1 MAPLRR
7 RGPTDD
13 EKKRIP
19 PGQHRV
25 DDFPVLNVGAVP
37 YANPPSGWDF
47 RVFGLVENPLRWDF
61 GEFRALPRSRVTC
74 DIHCVTAW
82 SKLDTAWEGVAMSWL
97 IDQVAPLPTA
107 THVVAHADPD
117 YTANLPIADL
127 RRDGVLLAYRF
138 DGQELEPEH
147 GRPLRLLVPHLY
159 FWKSAKWLR
168 ALEFVDADRPGFW
181 ERYGYSNTADPWKEE
196 RYAF

>member
-1 MAPLRR
+1 MGLLRR
-7 RGPTDD
+7 QGLTD
-13 EKKRIP
+13 EQMARIP

-25 DDFPVLNVGAVP
+25 TDFPVLHVGAVP
-37 YANPPSGWDF
+37 YANAPTDWDL
-47 RVFGLVENPLRWDF
+47 RVFGLVENPMRWDF
-61 GEFRALPRSRVTC
+61 GELRALPKSQVTC
-74 DIHCVTAW
+74 DIHCVTSW
-82 SKLDTAWEGVAMSWL
+82 SKLDTAWEGVSMSWL
-97 IDQVAPLPTA
+97 LDQVKPLPSA
-107 THVVAHADPD
+107 THVLAHADPD
-117 YTANLPIADL
+117 YTTNMPLDDL
-127 RRDGVLLAYRF
+127 RRDDVLLAYRF

-168 ALEFVDADRPGFW
+168 GLEFLDADQLGFW

>member
-1 MAPLRR
+1 
-7 RGPTDD
+7 
-13 EKKRIP
+13 
-19 PGQHRV
+19 V
-25 DDFPVLNVGAVP
+25 DDFPVLHAGAVP

-47 RVFGLVENPLRWDF
+47 RVHGRVENPVCWDF

-82 SKLDTAWEGVAMSWL
+82 SKLDTEWEGVAMSWL
-97 IDQVAPLPTA
+97 LDQVVPLPSA

-117 YTANLPIADL
+117 YTTNIPIADL
-127 RRDGVLLAYRF
+127 WRDGVLLAYRF
-138 DGQELEPEH
+138 GGRELEPEH

>member
-1 MAPLRR
+1 MGALGRR
-7 RGPTDD
+7 KLTDD
-13 EKKRIP
+13 ERARIP

-25 DDFPVLNVGAVP
+25 DDFPVLHVGAVP

-47 RVFGLVENPLRWDF
+47 RVFGQVANPVRWDF

-82 SKLDTAWEGVAMSWL
+82 SKLDTEWEGVAMSWL
-97 IDQVAPLPTA
+97 LDQVVPLPGA

-117 YTANLPIADL
+117 YTTNIPIADL

-138 DGQELEPEH
+138 AGRELEPEH